1 MIPVIHLSPS
11 VHNLIS
17 GSNAYPVGQIN
28 ANIPR
33 SFVSSESEAQ
43 IGSEERLEA
52 NDSNMGDAY
61 LTS

>member
-1 MIPVIHLSPS
+1 MIPVIPS

-33 SFVSSESEAQ
+33 SFVSSESEAETA
-43 IGSEERLEA
+43 EERPEA
-52 NDSNMGDAY
+52 NDSDTGDAY
-61 LTS
+61 VSS

>member
-1 MIPVIHLSPS
+1 MIPVIPS

-43 IGSEERLEA
+43 IGSEERLGLEA
-52 NDSNMGDAY
+52 NDSNMGGTY
-61 LTS
+61 LSS